1 MQKESFKQTNS
12 FTQAFQS
19 FWKKKGKKTK
29 PLTCMQ
35 TNFATMSK
43 RLIFP
48 KHTCK
53 WKNTQ
58 PSQE

>member
-1 MQKESFKQTNS
+1 MQKVSFKHKKY

-29 PLTCMQ
+29 PLMCMQ

-53 WKNTQ
+53 
-58 PSQE
+58 